1 MHLMANRKEKYI
13 MIKVLLEEM
22 GKARI
27 LWVLHYREERLVHQL
42 STDDFL
48 QWEIQEKK
56 LASDI
61 IPLSDME

>member
-22 GKARI
+22 EKARI

-48 QWEIQEKK
+48 QWEIQEK
-56 LASDI
+56 ACF
-61 IPLSDME
+61 

>member
-27 LWVLHYREERLVHQL
+27 LWELHYREERLVHQL

-48 QWEIQEKK
+48 QWEIQEK
-56 LASDI
+56 ACF
-61 IPLSDME
+61 